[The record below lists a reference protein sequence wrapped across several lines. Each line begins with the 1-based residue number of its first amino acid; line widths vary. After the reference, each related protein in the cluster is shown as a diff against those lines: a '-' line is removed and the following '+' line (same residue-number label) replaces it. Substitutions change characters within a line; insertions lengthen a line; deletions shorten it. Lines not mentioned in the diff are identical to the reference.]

1 MHRKGDG
8 MDYKALY
15 RKFRPK
21 VFSEVIGQEHVTE
34 TLKNQIVTENIG
46 HAYLF
51 SGIRGTGKTSTA
63 KIFARALN
71 CLNSTDGD
79 PCNECENCLSAL
91 SDNAIDII
99 EIDAA
104 SNNGVDDIRDLREKT
119 KYPPSKMKYKVYI
132 IDEVHM
138 LSIGAFNALLK
149 TLEEPPSYVVFI
161 FATTELHKIPAT
173 IISRCQK
180 YELKRIKQNDI
191 NGLMQ
196 GICEKSGYTYD
207 EVALDQIARLADG
220 AARDSLS
227 ILEQCFAANAE
238 KHISL
243 DVLTEVLGLVTEDTI
258 YAIVDAIHVQDGKS
272 LLTHLNDVVV
282 GGKDLKRFT
291 NQLIDYMRN
300 LMLAKISSDLSS
312 MINVSETALE
322 KIKEQ
327 AEVISLNLLLRS
339 INILTQVEVES
350 KWSSNA
356 RVILEIGLIKMI
368 QPDLETSIEALTQRV
383 DVLERRPVAR
393 PQPVQNKVNQ
403 PVSPV
408 IQPNVSENQP
418 VKEDSQPEAEISKPE
433 PVSQPFT
440 QESSE
445 VVEHVEDQSA
455 GMDIPYEQ
463 ALERDHDEME
473 DLWEDVLSFV
483 KNERVSTQVL
493 LSDGHFE
500 GIVDNAIT
508 ISYADG
514 YGFHMIAIEKP
525 VNKELIERAVF
536 QVFGQKLR
544 VKYIT
549 KNPDEENS
557 SQSMETDE
565 EKLYNFLGEHK
576 NKLEF
581 QD

>member
-1 MHRKGDG
+1 

-15 RKFRPK
+15 RRFRPK

-71 CLNSTDGD
+71 CLNSTDGN
-79 PCNECENCLSAL
+79 PCNVCENCLTAL

-180 YELKRIKQNDI
+180 YELKRIKQDDI
-191 NGLMQ
+191 TVLMK
-196 GICEKSGYTYD
+196 GICEESGYTFD
-207 EVALDQIARLADG
+207 DNALEQISRLADG

-227 ILEQCFAANAE
+227 ILEQCFAANVE

-243 DVLTEVLGLVTEDTI
+243 EVLTDVLGLVTDDMI
-258 YAIVDAIHVQDGKS
+258 FNIINAIHEQNGKG
-272 LLTHLNDVVV
+272 LLTYLNDVIVS
-282 GGKDLKRFT
+282 GKDLKRFT
-291 NQLIDYMRN
+291 GQLIDYMRS
-300 LMLAKISSDLSS
+300 LMLAKISKDLSN
-312 MINVSETALE
+312 MINVSENTLE
-322 KIKEQ
+322 RIKIQSE
-327 AEVISLNLLLRS
+327 EISLDLLLRS
-339 INILTQVEVES
+339 INILTQVEVDS
-350 KWSSNA
+350 KWSSNG

-368 QPDLETSIEALTQRV
+368 QPDLETSLEALTQRV
-383 DVLERRPVAR
+383 DQLERRPAPRMV
-393 PQPVQNKVNQ
+393 QPVEVKQEPIKETLPQTKTVNV
-403 PVSPV
+403 P
-408 IQPNVSENQP
+408 
-418 VKEDSQPEAEISKPE
+418 
-433 PVSQPFT
+433 
-440 QESSE
+440 E
-445 VVEHVEDQSA
+445 VVEEPKMIQEEAVSEPVEEVA
-455 GMDIPYEQ
+455 YEQ
-463 ALERDHDEME
+463 AVVNDSDDLE
-473 DLWEDVLSFV
+473 DLWEDVLAYV

-500 GIVDNAIT
+500 GIIDNAVT
-508 ISYADG
+508 ISYGDG
-514 YGFHMIAIEKP
+514 YGFHLIAVEKP
-525 VNKELIERAVF
+525 ENKELVEKAIH
-536 QVFGQKLR
+536 QIFGQQLR

-549 KNPDEENS
+549 KNQEETNS
-557 SQSMETDE
+557 TESLESDE

>member
-1 MHRKGDG
+1 

-21 VFSEVIGQEHVTE
+21 VFEEVVGQSHVTE

-71 CLNSTDGD
+71 CLNSSDGN
-79 PCNECENCLSAL
+79 PCNTCENCLTAL
-91 SDNAIDII
+91 SENAIDII

-149 TLEEPPSYVVFI
+149 TLEEPPSYVVFV
-161 FATTELHKIPAT
+161 FATTEIHKIPAT

-191 NGLMQ
+191 IQLMM
-196 GICEKSGYTYD
+196 GVCEKSDYTFD
-207 EVALDQIARLADG
+207 PLALEQIARLADG

-227 ILEQCFAANAE
+227 ILEQCFAANAD
-238 KHISL
+238 KHISQEI
-243 DVLTEVLGLVTEDTI
+243 LTDVLGLVTDDTI
-258 YAIVDAIHVQDGKS
+258 AAIVDAIHHQDGKT
-272 LLTHLNDVVV
+272 LLTHLNEVVV

-291 NQLIDYMRN
+291 NQLIEYMRY
-300 LMLAKISSDLSS
+300 LMLAKISTDLSS
-312 MINVSETALE
+312 MINVSEAVE
-322 KIKEQ
+322 NKIAAQ
-327 AEVISLNLLLRS
+327 AEVISLNLLIRA

-368 QPDLETSIEALTQRV
+368 QPDLEASIEALTQRV
-383 DVLERRPVAR
+383 DVLERRPAPR
-393 PQPVQNKVNQ
+393 PQVMTSPPKHVASLEQTVVETTSEEIVEENAVVQ
-403 PVSPV
+403 
-408 IQPNVSENQP
+408 ID
-418 VKEDSQPEAEISKPE
+418 DSHEIIVE
-433 PVSQPFT
+433 QT
-440 QESSE
+440 QEI
-445 VVEHVEDQSA
+445 A
-455 GMDIPYEQ
+455 YET
-463 ALERDHDEME
+463 AVERDPDEYE
-473 DLWEDVLSFV
+473 DLWEDVLTYI
-483 KNERVSTQVL
+483 KNEKVSTQVL

-500 GIVDNAIT
+500 GVVNNTVT
-508 ISYADG
+508 ISYGDG
-514 YGFHMIAIEKP
+514 YGFHLIAVDKP
-525 VNKELIERAVF
+525 ENRELIEKAVF
-536 QVFGQKLR
+536 QVFGQSLR
-544 VKYIT
+544 VKFIT
-549 KNPDEENS
+549 KNHENENS
-557 SQSMETDE
+557 AETMETDE

>member
-1 MHRKGDG
+1 

-34 TLKNQIVTENIG
+34 TLKNQIVTENVG

-71 CLNSTDGD
+71 CLNSEDGN
-79 PCNECENCLSAL
+79 PCNTCENCVSAL
-91 SDNAIDII
+91 ADNAIDIV

-149 TLEEPPSYVVFI
+149 TLEEPPSYIVFV

-180 YELKRIKQNDI
+180 YELKRIKQDDI
-191 NGLMQ
+191 SILMK
-196 GICEKSGYTYD
+196 GICEESGYTYD
-207 EVALDQIARLADG
+207 ENALEQISRLADG

-227 ILEQCFAANAE
+227 ILEQCFAANVE

-243 DVLTEVLGLVTEDTI
+243 EVLTDVLGLVTDDMI
-258 YAIVDAIHVQDGKS
+258 FKIVESIHLQNGKD
-272 LLTHLNDVVV
+272 LLTYLNDVVV
-282 GGKDLKRFT
+282 SGKDIKRFT
-291 NQLIDYMRN
+291 GQLIDYLRN
-300 LMLAKISSDLSS
+300 LMLAKISNDLSNL
-312 MINVSETALE
+312 INVGEDTLE
-322 KIKEQ
+322 KIKTQ
-327 AEVISLNLLLRS
+327 AEDISLNLLLRG
-339 INILTQVEVES
+339 IDILTQVEVDS
-350 KWSSNA
+350 KWSSNG

-368 QPDLETSIEALTQRV
+368 QPDLETSLEALGQRV
-383 DVLERRPVAR
+383 DSLERRPVPR
-393 PQPVQNKVNQ
+393 MVQPA
-403 PVSPV
+403 PVV
-408 IQPNVSENQP
+408 
-418 VKEDSQPEAEISKPE
+418 VKEEESDDVKIVPEQEPIVEQEPMIEELPPE
-433 PVSQPFT
+433 PVYEEAVVQ
-440 QESSE
+440 SS
-445 VVEHVEDQSA
+445 D
-455 GMDIPYEQ
+455 D
-463 ALERDHDEME
+463 LE
-473 DLWEDVLSFV
+473 DLWEDVLTYV
-483 KNERVSTQVL
+483 RNERVSTQVL

-500 GIVDNAIT
+500 GIIDNAVT
-508 ISYADG
+508 ISYGDG
-514 YGFHMIAIEKP
+514 YGFHLIAVEKP
-525 VNKELIERAVF
+525 ENKELVEKAIY
-536 QVFGQKLR
+536 QVFGQQLR

-549 KNPDEENS
+549 KNQEETIS
-557 SQSMETDE
+557 KESLETDE

>member
-1 MHRKGDG
+1 

-21 VFSEVIGQEHVTE
+21 VFEAVIGQGHVTE
-34 TLKNQIVTENIG
+34 TLKNQIVTDNIG

-71 CLNSTDGD
+71 CTNSNDGN

-161 FATTELHKIPAT
+161 FATTEIHKIPAT

-191 NGLMQ
+191 SDLMK
-196 GICEKSGYTYD
+196 GICEESGYTYD
-207 EVALDQIARLADG
+207 DVALDQIARLADG

-243 DVLTEVLGLVTEDTI
+243 DVLTDVLGLVTDDTI
-258 YAIVDAIHVQDGKS
+258 FAIVEAIHHQDGKD
-272 LLTHLNDVVV
+272 LLTHLNDVVI

-291 NQLIDYMRN
+291 NQLIDYMRS
-300 LMLAKISSDLSS
+300 LMLAKISSDLSN
-312 MINVSETALE
+312 MINASDDAIER
-322 KIKEQ
+322 IKEQ
-327 AEVISLNLLLRS
+327 SAYVSLDLLLRS
-339 INILTQVEVES
+339 INILTQVEVDS

-383 DVLERRPVAR
+383 DQLERRPAPRMVSQPAQAPVKQAPVQQIVQEPVEQAPKAVQQEQA
-393 PQPVQNKVNQ
+393 PQPVPQMET
-403 PVSPV
+403 PV
-408 IQPNVSENQP
+408 
-418 VKEDSQPEAEISKPE
+418 
-433 PVSQPFT
+433 
-440 QESSE
+440 
-445 VVEHVEDQSA
+445 DQVP
-455 GMDIPYEQ
+455 DTPYED
-463 ALERDHDEME
+463 AASISHDDSE
-473 DLWEDVLSFV
+473 DLWEDVLAFV

-500 GIVDNAIT
+500 GIIDNAVT
-508 ISYADG
+508 ISYGEG
-514 YGFHMIAIEKP
+514 YGFHLIAVEKP
-525 VNKELIERAVF
+525 ENKELVERAIY
-536 QVFGQKLR
+536 QIYGQKLR

-549 KNPDEENS
+549 KNQEEENS
-557 SQSMETDE
+557 QESLETDE

-581 QD
+581 ED

>member
-1 MHRKGDG
+1 

-21 VFSEVIGQEHVTE
+21 VFSEVVGQEHITE
-34 TLKNQIVTENIG
+34 TLKNQIVTENVG

-51 SGIRGTGKTSTA
+51 SGIRGTGKTSMA

-71 CLNSTDGD
+71 CLNSSDGN
-79 PCNECENCLSAL
+79 PCNICDNCVSAL
-91 SDNAIDII
+91 AENAMDII

-119 KYPPSKMKYKVYI
+119 KYPPSNMKYKVYI

-149 TLEEPPSYVVFI
+149 TLEEPPSYVVFV

-180 YELKRIKQNDI
+180 YELKRIKPHDI
-191 NGLMQ
+191 VTLMM
-196 GICEKSGYTYD
+196 GVCDKSDYTYD
-207 EVALDQIARLADG
+207 ESALEQIARLADG

-227 ILEQCFAANAE
+227 ILEQCFAANAD
-238 KHISL
+238 KHISQ
-243 DVLTEVLGLVTEDTI
+243 DVLTDVLGLVTDDTI
-258 YAIVDAIHVQDGKS
+258 AAIVEAINLQDGKS

-291 NQLIDYMRN
+291 NQLIDYMRY
-300 LMLAKISSDLSS
+300 LMLAKISTDLST
-312 MINVSETALE
+312 MINVSDDVVIR
-322 KIKEQ
+322 IKKQ
-327 AEVISLNLLLRS
+327 AEEISLDLLIRA

-368 QPDLETSIEALTQRV
+368 QPDLETSLEALTQRV
-383 DVLERRPVAR
+383 DMLERRPVAR
-393 PQPVQNKVNQ
+393 
-403 PVSPV
+403 
-408 IQPNVSENQP
+408 IQPAAVATPEVR
-418 VKEDSQPEAEISKPE
+418 VKEDVQQVNKPVEVIKKETISEA
-433 PVSQPFT
+433 PVI
-440 QESSE
+440 EE
-445 VVEHVEDQSA
+445 VVEPVVESITD
-455 GMDIPYEQ
+455 DIPYE
-463 ALERDHDEME
+463 APIERDHDENE
-473 DLWEDVLSFV
+473 DLWEDVLNFV
-483 KNERVSTQVL
+483 KNEKVSTQVL
-493 LSDGHFE
+493 LSDGRYE
-500 GIVDNAIT
+500 GIINNAVT
-508 ISYADG
+508 ISYGDG
-514 YGFHMIAIEKP
+514 YGFHLIAIDKP
-525 VNKELIERAVF
+525 ENREIIERGIH
-536 QVFGQKLR
+536 QIFGQKLMI
-544 VKYIT
+544 KFIT
-549 KNPDEENS
+549 KNHEEENS
-557 SQSMETDE
+557 NKTMETDE

>member
-1 MHRKGDG
+1 

-21 VFSEVIGQEHVTE
+21 VFEEVVGQGHVTE
-34 TLKNQIVTENIG
+34 TLKNQLMTENIG

-71 CLNSTDGD
+71 CTNSEDGN
-79 PCNECENCLSAL
+79 PCNACENCLTAL

-149 TLEEPPSYVVFI
+149 TLEEPPSYVIFI
-161 FATTELHKIPAT
+161 FATTEIHKIPAT

-191 NGLMQ
+191 TGLMQ
-196 GICEKSGYTYD
+196 TVCDSSGYTYD
-207 EVALDQIARLADG
+207 EIALDQIARLSDG

-227 ILEQCFAANAE
+227 ILEQCFAANQE

-243 DVLTEVLGLVTEDTI
+243 EVLTDVLGLVTEETI
-258 YAIVDAIHVQDGKS
+258 FSIVEAIHHQDGKS
-272 LLTHLNDVVV
+272 VLTALNDVVV

-291 NQLIDYMRN
+291 NQLIEYMRY
-300 LMLAKISSDLSS
+300 LMLAKISSDVST
-312 MINVSETALE
+312 MINVSEVTLE
-322 KIKEQ
+322 KINIQAKE
-327 AEVISLNLLLRS
+327 ISLDLLIRS
-339 INILTQVEVES
+339 ISILTQVEVDS

-356 RVILEIGLIKMI
+356 RVILEVGLIKML
-368 QPDLETSIEALTQRV
+368 QPDLETSIEALSERV
-383 DVLERRPVAR
+383 EKLEKRPVGR
-393 PQPVQNKVNQ
+393 PISQN
-403 PVSPV
+403 
-408 IQPNVSENQP
+408 
-418 VKEDSQPEAEISKPE
+418 VK
-433 PVSQPFT
+433 T
-440 QESSE
+440 ESSHIENDEVKPKIKPPNPVPEVPVEEE
-445 VVEHVEDQSA
+445 VV
-455 GMDIPYEQ
+455 
-463 ALERDHDEME
+463 DEVHYDNADDLASSDDLE
-473 DLWEDVLSFV
+473 DLWEDVLSYV
-483 KNERVSTQVL
+483 RNEKIATHAL
-493 LSDGHFE
+493 LIDGNFE
-500 GIVDNAIT
+500 GIKDNSVCV
-508 ISYADG
+508 SYGDG

-525 VNKELIERAVF
+525 ENKELVERAVF
-536 QVFGQKLR
+536 QVYGKQLR
-544 VKYIT
+544 VKYII
-549 KNPDEENS
+549 KNQDDNNS
-557 SQSMETDE
+557 KETMETDD

>member
-1 MHRKGDG
+1 

-21 VFSEVIGQEHVTE
+21 VFEEVVGQSHVTE

-71 CLNSTDGD
+71 CLNSEDGN
-79 PCNECENCLSAL
+79 PCNTCENCLTAL
-91 SDNAIDII
+91 SENAIDII

-149 TLEEPPSYVVFI
+149 TLEEPPSYVVFV
-161 FATTELHKIPAT
+161 FATTEIHKIPAT

-180 YELKRIKQNDI
+180 YELKRIKQHDI
-191 NGLMQ
+191 IELMM
-196 GICEKSGYTYD
+196 GICEKSGYTFD
-207 EVALDQIARLADG
+207 SIALEQIARLADG

-227 ILEQCFAANAE
+227 ILEQCFAANAD
-238 KHISL
+238 KHISSE
-243 DVLTEVLGLVTEDTI
+243 VLTDVLGLVTDDTI
-258 YAIVDAIHVQDGKS
+258 AAIVDAIHLQDGKS

-291 NQLIDYMRN
+291 NQLIEYMRY
-300 LMLAKISSDLSS
+300 LMLAKISTDLSN
-312 MINVSETALE
+312 MINVSEAIE
-322 KIKEQ
+322 NKIKDQ
-327 AEVISLNLLLRS
+327 AGEISLNLLIRA

-368 QPDLETSIEALTQRV
+368 QPDLEESLEALTQRIE
-383 DVLERRPVAR
+383 VLERRPVAR
-393 PQPVQNKVNQ
+393 PQVVQQAVVEK
-403 PVSPV
+403 P
-408 IQPNVSENQP
+408 IQATEP
-418 VKEDSQPEAEISKPE
+418 VKPQVVAQPAQVHQETVEQEVEVEVAE
-433 PVSQPFT
+433 PVVY
-440 QESSE
+440 ESA
-445 VVEHVEDQSA
+445 VV
-455 GMDIPYEQ
+455 
-463 ALERDHDEME
+463 RDHDEYE
-473 DLWEDVLSFV
+473 DLWEDVLSYI
-483 KNERVSTQVL
+483 KNEKVSTQVL

-500 GIVDNAIT
+500 GVEDKTLT
-508 ISYADG
+508 ISYGDG
-514 YGFHMIAIEKP
+514 YGFHLIAVDKAE
-525 VNKELIERAVF
+525 NKELIERAVL
-536 QVFGQKLR
+536 QIFGQNLR
-544 VKYIT
+544 VKFIT
-549 KNPDEENS
+549 KNQENENS
-557 SQSMETDE
+557 KETMETDE

>member
-1 MHRKGDG
+1 

-21 VFSEVIGQEHVTE
+21 VFEAVVGQGHITE
-34 TLKNQIVTENIG
+34 TLKNQLVTDNVG

-71 CLNSTDGD
+71 CTDSQDGN
-79 PCNECENCLSAL
+79 PCNKCDNCLSAL

-161 FATTELHKIPAT
+161 FATTEIHKIPAT

-191 NGLMQ
+191 SDLMK
-196 GICEKSGYTYD
+196 GICEESNYTYD
-207 EVALDQIARLADG
+207 HVALDQIARLADG

-227 ILEQCFAANAE
+227 ILEQCFAANTD

-243 DVLTEVLGLVTEDTI
+243 DVLTDVLGMVTDDTI
-258 YAIVDAIHVQDGKS
+258 FAIVEAIHHQDGKN
-272 LLTHLNDVVV
+272 LLTHLNDVVAE
-282 GGKDLKRFT
+282 GKDLKRFT
-291 NQLIDYMRN
+291 NQLIDYMRS
-300 LMLAKISSDLSS
+300 LMLAKISSDLSN
-312 MINVSETALE
+312 MINASDDAIER
-322 KIKEQ
+322 IKEQ
-327 AEVISLNLLLRS
+327 ADYVSLDLLLRS
-339 INILTQVEVES
+339 INILTQVEVDS

-368 QPDLETSIEALTQRV
+368 QPDLETSLEALTQRV
-383 DVLERRPVAR
+383 EQLERRPAQRPLVESVKQETVRQEPKKAEIQKKEAVEIVA
-393 PQPVQNKVNQ
+393 KET
-403 PVSPV
+403 V
-408 IQPNVSENQP
+408 ISQQVSEDF
-418 VKEDSQPEAEISKPE
+418 EDNVPD
-433 PVSQPFT
+433 T
-440 QESSE
+440 
-445 VVEHVEDQSA
+445 
-455 GMDIPYEQ
+455 PYED
-463 ALERDHDEME
+463 AVERSHDDSE

-500 GIVDNAIT
+500 GVVDNAVT
-508 ISYADG
+508 ISYGEG
-514 YGFHMIAIEKP
+514 YGFHLIAVEKTE
-525 VNKELIERAVF
+525 NRELVERAIY

-549 KNPDEENS
+549 KNQEEENS
-557 SQSMETDE
+557 QESLETDE

>member
-1 MHRKGDG
+1 

-21 VFSEVIGQEHVTE
+21 VFEEVIGQEHITE
-34 TLKNQIVTENIG
+34 TLKNQMLTENVG

-71 CLNSTDGD
+71 CLNSQDGN

-149 TLEEPPSYVVFI
+149 TLEEPPSYVIFI
-161 FATTELHKIPAT
+161 FATTEIHKIPAT

-191 NGLMQ
+191 KGLMQ
-196 GICEKSGYTYD
+196 SVCITSDYTYED
-207 EVALDQIARLADG
+207 IALEQIARLADG

-227 ILEQCFAANAE
+227 ILEQCFAANKE
-238 KHISL
+238 KHISV
-243 DVLTEVLGLVTEDTI
+243 DVLTDVLGLVTEETI
-258 YAIVDAIHVQDGKS
+258 FSIVGALHNKDGKS
-272 LLTHLNDVVV
+272 VLTYLNDVVV
-282 GGKDLKRFT
+282 NGKDLKRFT
-291 NQLIDYMRN
+291 NQLIEYLRY
-300 LMLAKISSDLSS
+300 LMLAKIATDISA
-312 MINVSETALE
+312 MINVSEETLL
-322 KIKEQ
+322 KVKEQ
-327 AEVISLNLLLRS
+327 ANEISLDLLIRS
-339 INILTQVEVES
+339 INILTQVEVDS

-356 RVILEIGLIKMI
+356 RVILEVGLIKML
-368 QPDLETSIEALTQRV
+368 QPDLETSIEALSQRV
-383 DVLERRPVAR
+383 ESLEKRPAPRMV
-393 PQPVQNKVNQ
+393 QPATQAIDNQ
-403 PVSPV
+403 PKVEKTIERSLEVEPKVESPV
-408 IQPNVSENQP
+408 EVEETPQVAYDSADDISNQ
-418 VKEDSQPEAEISKPE
+418 D
-433 PVSQPFT
+433 
-440 QESSE
+440 
-445 VVEHVEDQSA
+445 D
-455 GMDIPYEQ
+455 
-463 ALERDHDEME
+463 LE
-473 DLWEDVLSFV
+473 DLWEDVLAYV
-483 KNERVSTQVL
+483 KNEKVATHAL
-493 LSDGHFE
+493 LIDGHFE
-500 GIVDNAIT
+500 GIVDNSVCV
-508 ISYADG
+508 SYGEG
-514 YGFHMIAIEKP
+514 YGFHMIAIDKP
-525 VNKELIERAVF
+525 ENKELVERGIF
-536 QVFGQKLR
+536 QVYGRQLR
-544 VKYIT
+544 VKYII
-549 KNPDEENS
+549 KNQDDQNS
-557 SQSMETDE
+557 NETIETDE

>member
-1 MHRKGDG
+1 

-21 VFSEVIGQEHVTE
+21 VFEEVIGQGHVTE
-34 TLKNQIVTENIG
+34 TLKNQLVTDNVG

-71 CLNSTDGD
+71 CTDSQDGN
-79 PCNECENCLSAL
+79 PCNKCDNCLSAL

-119 KYPPSKMKYKVYI
+119 KYPPSNMKYKVYI

-149 TLEEPPSYVVFI
+149 TLEEPPSYIVFI
-161 FATTELHKIPAT
+161 FATTEIHKIPAT

-191 NGLMQ
+191 SDLMK
-196 GICEKSGYTYD
+196 GICEESNYTYD
-207 EVALDQIARLADG
+207 YVALDQIARLADG

-227 ILEQCFAANAE
+227 ILEQCFAANTE

-243 DVLTEVLGLVTEDTI
+243 DVLTDVLGLVTDDTI
-258 YAIVDAIHVQDGKS
+258 FGIVEAIHHQDGKN
-272 LLTHLNDVVV
+272 LLTHLNDVVA

-291 NQLIDYMRN
+291 NQLIDYMRS
-300 LMLAKISSDLSS
+300 LMLAKISSDLSN
-312 MINVSETALE
+312 MINASDDAIER
-322 KIKEQ
+322 IKEQ
-327 AEVISLNLLLRS
+327 SDYVSLDLLLRS
-339 INILTQVEVES
+339 INILTQVEVDS

-368 QPDLETSIEALTQRV
+368 QPDLETSLEALTQRV
-383 DVLERRPVAR
+383 EQLERRPAQRTV
-393 PQPVQNKVNQ
+393 VE
-403 PVSPV
+403 S
-408 IQPNVSENQP
+408 
-418 VKEDSQPEAEISKPE
+418 VKQE
-433 PVSQPFT
+433 PVR
-440 QESSE
+440 QEPKRDEFKKKESVE
-445 VVEHVEDQSA
+445 VVAKETVTSRQPLEEIEDNVP
-455 GMDIPYEQ
+455 DTPYED
-463 ALERDHDEME
+463 AVERSHDDSE

-500 GIVDNAIT
+500 GVVDNAVT
-508 ISYADG
+508 ISYGEG
-514 YGFHMIAIEKP
+514 YGFHLIAVEKTE
-525 VNKELIERAVF
+525 NRELVERAIY

-549 KNPDEENS
+549 KNHEEENS
-557 SQSMETDE
+557 QESLETDE

>member
-1 MHRKGDG
+1 

-21 VFSEVIGQEHVTE
+21 VFEEVVGQSHVTE

-71 CLNSTDGD
+71 CLNSHDGN
-79 PCNECENCLSAL
+79 PCNECENCLTAL
-91 SDNAIDII
+91 SENAIDII

-149 TLEEPPSYVVFI
+149 TLEEPPSYVVFV
-161 FATTELHKIPAT
+161 FATTEIHKIPAT

-180 YELKRIKQNDI
+180 YELKRIKQDDI
-191 NGLMQ
+191 IELMM
-196 GICEKSGYTYD
+196 GICDKSSYTYD
-207 EVALDQIARLADG
+207 QMALEQIARLADG

-238 KHISL
+238 KHISSE
-243 DVLTEVLGLVTEDTI
+243 VLTDVLGLVTDDTI
-258 YAIVDAIHVQDGKS
+258 AAIVDAIHHQDGKT

-291 NQLIDYMRN
+291 NQLIEYMRY
-300 LMLAKISSDLSS
+300 LMLAKISSDLSI
-312 MINVSETALE
+312 MINVSEAVE
-322 KIKEQ
+322 HKIKEQ
-327 AEVISLNLLLRS
+327 AEEISLNLLIRG

-368 QPDLETSIEALTQRV
+368 QPDLEASIEALTQRI
-383 DVLERRPVAR
+383 DVLERRPAPR
-393 PQPVQNKVNQ
+393 PQVVKQAPVQATVQKTVETVEEEVNETAVQ
-403 PVSPV
+403 VVNEPVV
-408 IQPNVSENQP
+408 EEVSE
-418 VKEDSQPEAEISKPE
+418 E
-433 PVSQPFT
+433 PV
-440 QESSE
+440 
-445 VVEHVEDQSA
+445 
-455 GMDIPYEQ
+455 YET
-463 ALERDHDEME
+463 AVERDADEYE
-473 DLWEDVLSFV
+473 DLWEDVLSYI
-483 KNERVSTQVL
+483 KNEKVSTQVL

-500 GIVDNAIT
+500 GVINNTVT
-508 ISYADG
+508 ISYGDG
-514 YGFHMIAIEKP
+514 YGFHIIAVDKP
-525 VNKELIERAVF
+525 ENRELIEKAVF
-536 QVFGQKLR
+536 QIFGQNLR
-544 VKYIT
+544 VKFIT
-549 KNPDEENS
+549 KNHEEENS
-557 SQSMETDE
+557 EETMETDE